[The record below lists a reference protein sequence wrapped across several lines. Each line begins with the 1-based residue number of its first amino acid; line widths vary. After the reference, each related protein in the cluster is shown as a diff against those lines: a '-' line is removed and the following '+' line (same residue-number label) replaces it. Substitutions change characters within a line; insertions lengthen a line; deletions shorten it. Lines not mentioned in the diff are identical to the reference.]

1 MDLWEFLHRSYNV
14 LSSLYYH
21 QTKFEQALDVCDKAL
36 NVAERLPDKVN
47 NVCEMLL
54 LKADVSLF
62 ESKKHLM

>member
-14 LSSLYYH
+14 LASLYYH
-21 QTKFEQALDVCDKAL
+21 QTKFEQALDYCDKAL

-54 LKADVSLF
+54 LKADVSMF
-62 ESKKHLM
+62 EIKKH